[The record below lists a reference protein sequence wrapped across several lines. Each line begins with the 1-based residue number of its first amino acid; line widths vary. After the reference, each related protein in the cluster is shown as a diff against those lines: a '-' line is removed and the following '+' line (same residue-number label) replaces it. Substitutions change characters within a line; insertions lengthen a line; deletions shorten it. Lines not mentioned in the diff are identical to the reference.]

1 MGRKGQDPPRGPG
14 GHLMVEELDMRTAD
28 EKRLKKAHQEGVK
41 AEDGDKDSVDETR
54 EKKK

>member
-1 MGRKGQDPPRGPG
+1 
-14 GHLMVEELDMRTAD
+14 MVEELDMRTAD